1 MRHRL
6 GRFIAV
12 IASVLVLAL
21 VGALPVAADD
31 SSPTLT
37 SLKTTFFVVPETDAS
52 AGATS
57 SMAIATAEEIRKAV
71 KPLSGNAPWIVPEQ
85 SWRTADLVAQCAADP
100 MAIGGVVVTFY
111 TGAASHFYLLY
122 QSETQTWTVTAEL
135 VACNRSADGKKAAP
149 TIVGIIG
156 ELPGAHGTPW
166 VVRRSQVSIPL
177 ISFAGLA
184 TLLST
189 KSSSTTTTTS
199 NITTAA
205 VFSSLVGQATDR
217 DIPGYSTPLKL
228 RYGSAEVGVDLVR
241 AMRDL
246 CTTHKDLPAADSADA
261 RDKLCDAFGFTRD
274 PAEVEVQQRALDALE
289 AAEREQKHR

>member
-1 MRHRL
+1 MRHL
-6 GRFIAV
+6 FGRWTVVVAGILCV
-12 IASVLVLAL
+12 TLVAP
-21 VGALPVAADD
+21 ARVAADD
-31 SSPTLT
+31 STPSLT
-37 SLKTTFFVVPETDAS
+37 SLKPTFFVVPESDAS
-52 AGATS
+52 GGAVS

-71 KPLSGNAPWIVPEQ
+71 KPLYGNAPWIVPEQ
-85 SWRTADLVAQCAADP
+85 SWRTSDLVAQCAADP
-100 MAIGGVVVTFY
+100 MAIGGVVVSFF

-122 QSETQTWTVTAEL
+122 QSETQTWTLTAEL
-135 VACNRSADGKKAAP
+135 IACNRSPDGKKVAP
-149 TIVGIIG
+149 TMVGLIG

-184 TLLST
+184 TLLSSKST
-189 KSSSTTTTTS
+189 SSSNTTTD
-199 NITTAA
+199 ITTATI
-205 VFSSLVGQATDR
+205 FSSLVGQATDR

-228 RYGSAEVGVDLVR
+228 RYGSVEVGVDLVR

-246 CTTHKDLPAADSADA
+246 CTTHKDLPASDSADA

>member
-1 MRHRL
+1 MVVTVSTL
-6 GRFIAV
+6 CV
-12 IASVLVLAL
+12 AL
-21 VGALPVAADD
+21 VAPIPVAADD
-31 SSPTLT
+31 ASPILT
-37 SLKTTFFVVPETDAS
+37 SLKPTFFVVPETDAS
-52 AGATS
+52 SGATS
-57 SMAIATAEEIRKAV
+57 AMAIATAEEIRKAV
-71 KPLSGNAPWIVPEQ
+71 KPLYGNAPWIVPEQ
-85 SWRTADLVAQCAADP
+85 SWRTADLVGQCAADP

-111 TGAASHFYLLY
+111 SGAASHFYLLY

-135 VACNRSADGKKAAP
+135 IACNRSSDGKKAAP

-184 TLLST
+184 TLLSS
-189 KSSSTTTTTS
+189 KSSSTTNTN

-228 RYGSAEVGVDLVR
+228 RYGSVEVGVDLVR

-274 PAEVEVQQRALDALE
+274 PAEVEVQQKALDALE
-289 AAEREQKHR
+289 AAEREQKRR